1 MENMCRTLSHM
12 WCRQEIM
19 KIHFGLCFGIFI
31 SFSSCHTQNQ
41 QNKKLFLVLSLFS
54 GRSTIKNSRTTFS
67 ELQKI
72 IEISV
77 IFLLL
82 LRNQNFV
89 FLEILIKTKQLKYI
103 TLRCQLRITRNIFC
117 SFLHKINLIDRLS
130 IISKALQSIQQFLFF
145 TYFSWHRLTKIHL
158 IFSKIFSS
166 IYFKSFLC

>member
-1 MENMCRTLSHM
+1 MSSRNYENSLWTLF
-12 WCRQEIM
+12 RY
-19 KIHFGLCFGIFI
+19 FY

-77 IFLLL
+77 IFCCCWEIKILC
-82 LRNQNFV
+82 FC
-89 FLEILIKTKQLKYI
+89 EILMKTKQLKYI

-117 SFLHKINLIDRLS
+117 YFSHKINLIDRLS
-130 IISKALQSIQQFLFF
+130 IILEALQSIQQFLFF
-145 TYFSWHRLTKIHL
+145 TYFSWHRLSKIHL